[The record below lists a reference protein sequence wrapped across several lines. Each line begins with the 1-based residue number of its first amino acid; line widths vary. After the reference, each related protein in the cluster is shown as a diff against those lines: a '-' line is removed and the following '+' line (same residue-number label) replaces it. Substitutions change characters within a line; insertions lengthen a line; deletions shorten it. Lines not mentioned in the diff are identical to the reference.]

1 MLFYGVEDRDA
12 ELRAWLR
19 LAATP
24 GMDGLRALALA
35 RHYGSA
41 AAALHATPKF
51 LAAMGLGPRAI
62 TALRTPPAML
72 AASLRWVDAPGRL
85 IVRAGDPDYPP
96 QLLTLSDAPVVLYVR
111 GSASA
116 LAAAQVAVVGSRRPT
131 PAGRETSRA
140 FARRMVQAGLVVTSG
155 LAMGI
160 DAAAHRAALEG
171 GGQSVAVCGTGPDLV
186 YPAGHVAL
194 ADAIAAAGA
203 LVSEFPPGT
212 PPLPGNFPQRNRLIS
227 GLSLGVLVI
236 EAAERSG
243 SLITARLAGEQG
255 REVFA
260 VPGSIYSPLS
270 RGCHRLI
277 RDGAQLVESA
287 DELLRGL
294 QHDLFVAVSP
304 AAAQA
309 ADGPRISGPPLD
321 SDSKILLN
329 ACGFGPVDADI
340 LVERTGFPASAVSS
354 MLLMLELN
362 GEIESCAGGRYCR
375 VPRGSSE

>member
-1 MLFYGVEDRDA
+1 MLLCGVENRDA

-19 LAATP
+19 LAAAP
-24 GMDGLRALALA
+24 GMDGARASALV
-35 RHYGSA
+35 RHCGSA
-41 AAALHATPKF
+41 EAALDATPEF
-51 LAAMGLGPRAI
+51 LAAMDLGRRAI
-62 TALRTPPAML
+62 AALRAPPATL
-72 AASLRWVDAPGRL
+72 AASLRWVDAPGQL
-85 IVRAGDPDYPP
+85 IVAAGDPDYPP
-96 QLLTLSDAPVVLYVR
+96 QLLAISGAPVVLYVR
-111 GSASA
+111 GNASA

-131 PAGRETSRA
+131 PAGRETARA
-140 FARRMVQAGLVVTSG
+140 FARCMAQAGLVVTSG
-155 LAMGI
+155 LALGI
-160 DAAAHRAALEG
+160 DAAAHRGALEG
-171 GGQSVAVCGTGPDLV
+171 SGQSIAVCGTGPDLV

-194 ADAIAAAGA
+194 ADAIAGAGA

-227 GLSLGVLVI
+227 GLSLGVLVV

-287 DELLRGL
+287 DELLNGL
-294 QHDLFVAVSP
+294 QYDLFLAVAP

-309 ADGPRISGPPLD
+309 VDGARISGPPLD

-340 LVERTGFPASAVSS
+340 LVDRTGFSASTVSS
-354 MLLMLELN
+354 MLLLLELK

-375 VPRGSSE
+375 VPTGSSG